1 MLAAGR
7 RPLRLVLVVVVAV
20 TLGSCGTSK
29 DNRNAGGLTIQ
40 ELAFN
45 PSPFLTKAGDSIR
58 VVNLDAV
65 EHTLTADDG
74 SVATGRIASGGSDTI
89 TVTRPGV
96 TAYHCAIHNFMH
108 GLIRTSK
115 QTRSN

>member
-7 RPLRLVLVVVVAV
+7 RPLRLVLVVVVAA
-20 TLGSCGTSK
+20 TLGACGT
-29 DNRNAGGLTIQ
+29 NRDDRAAGAISIEELT
-40 ELAFN
+40 FN
-45 PSPFLTKAGDSIR
+45 PNPTLATVGDSIR
-58 VVNLDAV
+58 VVNVDGV

-74 SVATGRIASGGSDTI
+74 SVATGRIASGGNDTI

-108 GLIRTSK
+108 GVIRTK
-115 QTRSN
+115 KPTRTK

>member
-20 TLGSCGTSK
+20 ALGSCGTNEDS
-29 DNRNAGGLTIQ
+29 RAAVGITMQ
-40 ELAFN
+40 EFAFN
-45 PSPFLTKAGDSIR
+45 PSPVLATVGDSIR

-74 SVATGRIASGGSDTI
+74 SVATGRIASRGTDTI
-89 TVTRPGV
+89 TVTRTGV
-96 TAYHCAIHNFMH
+96 TAYHCAIHNFMR
-108 GLIRTSK
+108 GVIRAKK
-115 QTRSN
+115 QTRSK